1 MVLTF
6 KAANTGSLFLNCIK
20 EMKKAIIFL
29 TVFIYSFTVTAQT
42 SNPQQYK
49 YVFTVAKDGTGDYAF
64 IQDAIDAMR
73 VYPLAPITLYIKN
86 GVYNEKIELPAN
98 NVDVSFIG
106 ESVDST
112 IIVYNDY
119 SGKGKHTTFTSY
131 TAKISGNRF
140 RAENITFANSAGPV
154 GQALALYVDA
164 DKAVFKNCKFLG
176 NQDTIFASGENANQ
190 LFDSCYIEGT
200 TDFIFGPATAV
211 FKNCTIKGK
220 ANSYI
225 TAANTPKGKQYG
237 FVFIDCKIIADS
249 AVSKL
254 YLGRPWRAYAN
265 TVFINCSLPKVIAPE
280 GWNNWGNVENEKTVF
295 YAESKN
301 YGEGAATAQRVKW
314 SKQYD
319 SKLAQRYSLRQIF
332 YYVKAVDSNGTA
344 WFNRPSPKKFDKSF
358 FVNRQP
364 QELPLY
370 KGAVPN
376 SKQTANKENSTFREN
391 VTRIAKV
398 SVPAITIFKPAKANG
413 KAVIICPGGGY
424 GILAFDKE
432 GTRVAEEMN
441 RWGITCF
448 VLKYRLP
455 DDSFNIDKSLAP
467 LQDAQQAMRYVR
479 SNAKELGVNKNQI
492 GIMGFSAGG
501 HLAST
506 AATHF
511 NFKADEANVD
521 TTSVR
526 PDFAVLIYP
535 VISFDSTI
543 THKGSRNNLIGTK
556 PAKEAT
562 DFFSN
567 ELQVTTATPPSFLV
581 HAGDDAAVHVENSVR
596 YYQACIK
603 NKVPV
608 EMHLYPKGGHG
619 FGMANKTTDDNWL
632 ERLKNWLGKL

>member
-1 MVLTF
+1 MKKLF
-6 KAANTGSLFLNCIK
+6 SSLAALFLC
-20 EMKKAIIFL
+20 
-29 TVFIYSFTVTAQT
+29 TVLLAQT

-49 YVFTVAKDGTGDYAF
+49 YVFTVAKDGTGDYMF

-98 NVDVSFIG
+98 NVDVTFVG

-176 NQDTIFASGENANQ
+176 NQDTIFASGEAAQQ

-211 FKNCTIKGK
+211 FRNCTIKGK
-220 ANSYI
+220 TNSFI
-225 TAANTPKGKQYG
+225 TAANTTRGKQYG
-237 FVFIDCKIIADS
+237 FVFIDCKVIADS

-254 YLGRPWRAYAN
+254 YLGRPWRAYSN
-265 TVFINCSLPKVIAPE
+265 TVFIHCSLPKAIAPE
-280 GWNNWGNVENEKTVF
+280 GWNNWGNAENEKTAF
-295 YAESKN
+295 YAEYNN
-301 YGEGAATAQRVKW
+301 YGEGAAIDKRVTW
-314 SKQYD
+314 SKQL
-319 SKLAQRYSLRQIF
+319 SRAQANKYSLPAIF
-332 YYVKAVDSNGTA
+332 GFVSSNVWPGKVWYNA
-344 WFNRPSPKKFDKSF
+344 PSTIKFDKTV
-358 FVNRQP
+358 FVNKIP

-370 KGAVPN
+370 KDAVPN
-376 SKQTANKENSTFREN
+376 SKQTANRESSTFKDN

-398 SVPAITIFKPAKANG
+398 SVPTITIYKPVIKPNG

-424 GILAFDKE
+424 SILAFDKE
-432 GTRVAEEMN
+432 GTRVAEEMT
-441 RWGITCF
+441 RWGVTCF

-455 DDSFNIDKSLAP
+455 DDSANIDKSLAP
-467 LQDAQQAMRYVR
+467 LQDAQQAVRFIR
-479 SNAKELGVNKNQI
+479 SNAKEFGVNKNQI

-501 HLAST
+501 HVAST

-511 NFKADEANVD
+511 TPVTTGAKADAANTD
-521 TTSVR
+521 TVSVR
-526 PDFAVLIYP
+526 PDFAVLVYP

-543 THKGSRNNLIGTK
+543 THKGSRNNLIGSRPT
-556 PAKEAT
+556 KEAT
-562 DFFSN
+562 EFFSN
-567 ELQVTTATPPSFLV
+567 ELQVTPATPPSFLV
-581 HAGDDAAVHVENSVR
+581 HASDDNGVPVENSVR
-596 YYQACIK
+596 YYQACVK

-619 FGMANKTTDDNWL
+619 FGMVNKTTDDNWL
-632 ERLKNWLGKL
+632 ERLKNWLSRL

>member
-1 MVLTF
+1 
-6 KAANTGSLFLNCIK
+6 
-20 EMKKAIIFL
+20 MKKAISFL
-29 TVFIYSFTVTAQT
+29 VALFLLTSSFAQT
-42 SNPQQYK
+42 TNPQQYK
-49 YVFTVAKDGTGDYAF
+49 YVFTVAKDGTGDYMF

-98 NVDVSFIG
+98 NVDVTFIG

-176 NQDTIFASGENANQ
+176 NQDTIFASGEDARQ

-200 TDFIFGPATAV
+200 TDFIFGPATVV
-211 FKNCTIKGK
+211 FKNCIIKAK
-220 ANSYI
+220 TNSYI
-225 TAANTPKGKQYG
+225 TAANTTKGKQYG
-237 FVFIDCKIIADS
+237 FVFIDCKVIADS
-249 AVSKL
+249 AVNKL
-254 YLGRPWRAYAN
+254 YLGRPWRAYSN

-280 GWNNWGNVENEKTVF
+280 GWNNWGNAENEKTAF
-295 YAESKN
+295 YAEYKN
-301 YGEGAATAQRVKW
+301 YGEGAATDKRVKW
-314 SKQYD
+314 AKQLT
-319 SKLAQRYSLRQIF
+319 KLRAQRYSLSQIF
-332 YYVKAVDSNGTA
+332 YYLKAVDENGYA
-344 WFNRPSPKKFDKSF
+344 WFNAPSLKTFDKSF
-358 FVNRQP
+358 FVNKLP

-370 KGAVPN
+370 KDAVPN
-376 SKQTANKENSTFREN
+376 SKQTANKENSTFKDN

-398 SVPAITIFKPAKANG
+398 SVPTITIFKPVKSNG

-424 GILAFDKE
+424 SILAFDKE
-432 GTRVAEEMN
+432 GTKVAEEMN
-441 RWGITCF
+441 RWGVTCF

-455 DDSFNIDKSLAP
+455 DDSANIDKSLAP
-467 LQDAQQAMRYVR
+467 LQDAQQAIRFIR

-501 HLAST
+501 HVAST

-511 NFKADEANVD
+511 NFKADAANND

-526 PDFAVLIYP
+526 PDFAVLVYP

-543 THKGSRNNLIGTK
+543 THKGSRNNLIGSR

-567 ELQVTTATPPSFLV
+567 ELQVTTTTPPSFLV
-581 HAGDDAAVHVENSVR
+581 HASDDGGVPVENSVR
-596 YYQACIK
+596 YYQACVK

-619 FGMANKTTDDNWL
+619 FGMVNKTTDDNWL
-632 ERLKNWLGKL
+632 ERLKNWLNRL